1 MMKIVNCN
9 TKNYISK
16 IANILD
22 KRRFGNERKLKIVNK
37 IIKDIKQN
45 KKKALIKYEK
55 KFSNN
60 KEIVLNIK
68 RINKAIKSLDPKIKK
83 AIDFAYR
90 RIYRF
95 HLKQKTKN
103 IYFKD
108 NLNNKIDYK
117 YVPIHSVGIYVP
129 ANLPSTLLMNAI
141 PAKIAGVK
149 RIVIAN
155 PKNNGKLNPAVLY
168 VAKKLGIKEIYSI
181 GGAQAIG
188 SLAYIQKVNKIVGP
202 GNIYVASAKKEVFGD
217 VGIEGMIAGP
227 SEITVLADGKTKLNE
242 VTTSMIGQAEHDINA
257 QCILITKDTNLIK
270 KFKIDLLRKL
280 KDLPRKSIAYKSIK
294 NNGLIIK
301 VNNDKQI
308 IDIIN
313 EIAPEHL
320 ELNVVNYKKYVDKI
334 INAGSICIGKYSPM
348 ALSDYAVGT
357 NHVLPTNSSSKF
369 SSGLSLSEFYKKISY
384 IKLSKK
390 GVEVI
395 GKSATHLAEYE
406 QLFGHALSIRSRMR
420 RN

>member
-1 MMKIVNCN
+1 MKVVNCN

-168 VAKKLGIKEIYSI
+168 VAKKLGKKEIS
-181 GGAQAIG
+181 
-188 SLAYIQKVNKIVGP
+188 
-202 GNIYVASAKKEVFGD
+202 
-217 VGIEGMIAGP
+217 
-227 SEITVLADGKTKLNE
+227 
-242 VTTSMIGQAEHDINA
+242 
-257 QCILITKDTNLIK
+257 
-270 KFKIDLLRKL
+270 
-280 KDLPRKSIAYKSIK
+280 
-294 NNGLIIK
+294 
-301 VNNDKQI
+301 
-308 IDIIN
+308 
-313 EIAPEHL
+313 
-320 ELNVVNYKKYVDKI
+320 
-334 INAGSICIGKYSPM
+334 
-348 ALSDYAVGT
+348 
-357 NHVLPTNSSSKF
+357 
-369 SSGLSLSEFYKKISY
+369 
-384 IKLSKK
+384 
-390 GVEVI
+390 
-395 GKSATHLAEYE
+395 
-406 QLFGHALSIRSRMR
+406 
-420 RN
+420 